1 MGLRFAVHARASRQV
16 ALLLVAFAAVA
27 DASPRGTDAKAAFD
41 KGIAAYKRKDYAGAA
56 LALAKSDYLEPDL
69 ETEFAWAQAERKAGN
84 CGKAIQLYEKLLVNP
99 ALPSGNRKAVQKQL
113 EECKAIVDAQPKP
126 DKPVEK
132 TPPQPPPPP
141 KSIETVP
148 EKTPPVN
155 DDAPTALFPPP
166 SNEKPASGGGR
177 AWWKDPIGG
186 SMVTLGVISGAVGGY
201 FLYSAHAADQKA
213 HDPDTRYPEARV
225 LLDKAKSR
233 GTVGVI
239 GTAAGSMLVLG
250 GIVWYAT
257 RPSTPERGAQLTGW
271 VDGSG
276 GGIAASGRF

>member
-27 DASPRGTDAKAAFD
+27 DASPKGTDAKAAFD
-41 KGIAAYKRKDYAGAA
+41 KGIAAYKRKDYAAAA
-56 LALAKSDYLEPDL
+56 LARAKSNYLEPDL

-84 CGKAIQLYEKLLVNP
+84 CAKAIQLYEKLLVNP
-99 ALPSGNRKAVQKQL
+99 ALPSANRKAVQKQL
-113 EECKAIVDAQPKP
+113 EECKVIVDAQPKP
-126 DKPVEK
+126 DKPVDK
-132 TPPQPPPPP
+132 APPPQPP

-148 EKTPPVN
+148 EKAPPVN
-155 DDAPTALFPPP
+155 EGEGPTSLFPPP
-166 SNEKPASGGGR
+166 SNETPARGGGR

-201 FLYSAHAADQKA
+201 FLYSAHAADIKA
-213 HDPDTRYPEARV
+213 HDPATRFFEARA

-257 RPSTPERGAQLTGW
+257 RPSTRERGAQVTGW
-271 VDGSG
+271 VDAAG